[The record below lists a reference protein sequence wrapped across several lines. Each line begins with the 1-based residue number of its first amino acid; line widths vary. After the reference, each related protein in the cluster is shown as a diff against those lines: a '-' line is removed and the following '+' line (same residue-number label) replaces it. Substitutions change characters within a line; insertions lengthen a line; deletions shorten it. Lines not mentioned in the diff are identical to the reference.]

1 MPLGGRVYEIFP
13 ELGQAARL
21 VDQDLTN
28 LAAVQRGLR
37 AAPAST
43 AYMTLSNYHESM
55 IRRFHQIYDTALGID
70 IN

>member
-1 MPLGGRVYEIFP
+1 VYDTFP

-43 AYMTLSNYHESM
+43 AYMTLSDYHESM
-55 IRRFHQIYDTALGID
+55 IRRFHEIYDAALGLD
-70 IN
+70 VN